1 MENDVPNKI
10 TIPSYLGDYET
21 IDIFIWL
28 KIKYSF
34 DKLEIDIFPN
44 IVGYWNLVFYKLNFV
59 KFDIVMKK

>member
-21 IDIFIWL
+21 NDNFIWL

-34 DKLEIDIFPN
+34 DKLEIDIFSKYCR
-44 IVGYWNLVFYKLNFV
+44 IVGIWFSIN
-59 KFDIVMKK
+59 